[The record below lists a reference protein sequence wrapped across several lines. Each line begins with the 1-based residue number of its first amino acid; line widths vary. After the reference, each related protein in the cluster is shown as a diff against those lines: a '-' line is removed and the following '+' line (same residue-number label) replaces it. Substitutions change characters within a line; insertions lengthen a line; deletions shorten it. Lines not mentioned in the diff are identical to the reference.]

1 MPSGAAQNHDIH
13 FQDIQVTASQ
23 MPPSL
28 FSGFDEQHKSR
39 NITIEGLFLNG
50 KAIKAWETA
59 NIQAGAFTENIQLK

>member
-1 MPSGAAQNHDIH
+1 
-13 FQDIQVTASQ
+13 